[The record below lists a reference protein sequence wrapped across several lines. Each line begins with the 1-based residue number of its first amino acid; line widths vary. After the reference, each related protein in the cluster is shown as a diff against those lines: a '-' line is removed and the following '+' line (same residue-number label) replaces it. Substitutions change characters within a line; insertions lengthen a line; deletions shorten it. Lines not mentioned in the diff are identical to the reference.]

1 MIDTV
6 WGPDIV
12 IIRIISLP
20 EIKGVISLR
29 MWRVCLSLNVL
40 FILSGFLSK
49 FLSLFYISSLSHV
62 CVRKAVRLISRV
74 LLRNT

>member
-49 FLSLFYISSLSHV
+49 FLSLFYISSLSHE
-62 CVRKAVRLISRV
+62 CVSERLSD
-74 LLRNT
+74 LSAEFY